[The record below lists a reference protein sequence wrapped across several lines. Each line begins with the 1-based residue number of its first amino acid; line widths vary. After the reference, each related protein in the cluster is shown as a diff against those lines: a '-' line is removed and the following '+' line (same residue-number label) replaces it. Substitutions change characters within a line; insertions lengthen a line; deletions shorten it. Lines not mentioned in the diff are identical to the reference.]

1 MALQEITIDNA
12 DEQQF
17 QTGEIMTIVSGHFVH
32 DSYTAMIPVLLPVII
47 EKLSLSLTAVGS
59 LTALLQLPAL
69 LNPFIGYLADRIS
82 LRYFIILAPA
92 ITGTIISSLGFASGY
107 FELAIMLFVTG
118 FSVAAFHAPAPAM
131 IGRIS
136 GNQVG
141 KGMSYFMASGELSR
155 TVGPLIAVWA
165 ITTWTLD
172 GIYRLAIFGWIAS
185 LVLFWRLRAIP
196 ARSEPAGS
204 PRAILPALRTLY
216 LPLLTFVL
224 FRNFLNVSLT
234 TYLPTF
240 MKSQGSTLLI
250 AGAALSILELAGVA
264 GALLSGTLS
273 DRLGRKPILLIA
285 TMASVIF
292 MLIFLSVDGWL
303 LVPVL
308 LALGFTTLSTTPVL
322 MAIVQEQL
330 PNHRALA
337 NGLFLSM
344 ALLLRSFSLLVFGY
358 LGDSVGLEAA
368 YLISALLSLLAIP
381 AIFIMPQVQSTQS

>member
-1 MALQEITIDNA
+1 
-12 DEQQF
+12 
-17 QTGEIMTIVSGHFVH
+17 MTIVSGHFVH

-165 ITTWTLD
+165 VTTWTLD
-172 GIYRLAIFGWIAS
+172 GIYRLAVFGWMAS
-185 LVLFWRLRAIP
+185 LLLFWRLRTIP
-196 ARSEPAGS
+196 ARSAPAGS

-240 MKSQGSTLLI
+240 MKSQGSTLFI
-250 AGAALSILELAGVA
+250 AGAALSILEFAGVA
-264 GALLSGTLS
+264 GET
-273 DRLGRKPILLIA
+273 
-285 TMASVIF
+285 
-292 MLIFLSVDGWL
+292 FLT
-303 LVPVL
+303 
-308 LALGFTTLSTTPVL
+308 F
-322 MAIVQEQL
+322 
-330 PNHRALA
+330 
-337 NGLFLSM
+337 
-344 ALLLRSFSLLVFGY
+344 
-358 LGDSVGLEAA
+358 
-368 YLISALLSLLAIP
+368 LISGPLDPRVLSP
-381 AIFIMPQVQSTQS
+381 TFR